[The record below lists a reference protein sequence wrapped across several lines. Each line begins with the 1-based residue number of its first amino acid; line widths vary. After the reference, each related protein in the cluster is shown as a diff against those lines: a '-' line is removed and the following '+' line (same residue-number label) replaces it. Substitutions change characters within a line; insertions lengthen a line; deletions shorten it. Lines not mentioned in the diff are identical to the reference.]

1 MANRRILKIGHR
13 GACAYA
19 PENTLA
25 SFAKALELGVDM
37 IELDVFCCG
46 SGELVVIHDESVD
59 RTTNGKGL
67 VAEMDYDALC
77 RLDAGCGEKIPL
89 LSEVFD
95 LVDRRTK
102 INIELKGKAVAS
114 PVVVL
119 IEKYV
124 REKGWH
130 YDDFLVSS
138 FDHSQLQD
146 VRSINAQLK
155 IGANIDSKDIN
166 YNHLLEVPDIYSIHP
181 SVDMVDSLFVEEAH
195 RMGLKVFVWTVVE
208 PEEIER
214 LKGLGVDGMF
224 LNHPDRLK

>member
-1 MANRRILKIGHR
+1 MKIGHR

-37 IELDVFCCG
+37 IELDIFCCR

-67 VAEMDYDALC
+67 VVEMDYDTLC
-77 RLDAGCGEKIPL
+77 QFDAGGGEKIPL

-95 LVDRRTK
+95 LAERRVK
-102 INIELKGKAVAS
+102 INIEIKGKSVAA
-114 PVVVL
+114 PLVAL
-119 IEKYV
+119 IDKYV
-124 REKGWH
+124 RGKGWS

-146 VRSINAQLK
+146 VRRINGQLR
-155 IGANIDSKDIN
+155 IGANIDSCDTN
-166 YNHLLEVPDIYSIHP
+166 YGYLLEGQALYSIHP
-181 SVDMVDSLFVEEAH
+181 SIDMVDRLFVEDAH
-195 RMGLKVFVWTVVE
+195 HKGLKVFVWTVVE
-208 PEEIER
+208 AEDIER
-214 LKGLGVDGMF
+214 LKEFGVDGMF
-224 LNHPDRLK
+224 LNHPDRLE

>member
-37 IELDVFCCG
+37 VELDVFCCR

-102 INIELKGKAVAS
+102 INIELKGEAVAS
-114 PVVVL
+114 SVVIL

-146 VRSINAQLK
+146 VRSINEELK

-181 SVDMVDSLFVEEAH
+181 SAGIVDSLFILRASCSWEWSKDET
-195 RMGLKVFVWTVVE
+195 RKSS
-208 PEEIER
+208 
-214 LKGLGVDGMF
+214 
-224 LNHPDRLK
+224 

>member
-1 MANRRILKIGHR
+1 LINRRILKIGHR

-19 PENTLA
+19 PENTFA

-67 VAEMDYDALC
+67 VAEMDYDTL
-77 RLDAGCGEKIPL
+77 RGLDAGCGEKIPL

-95 LVDRRTK
+95 LVDRRAK
-102 INIELKGKAVAS
+102 INIELKGEGVAV
-114 PVVVL
+114 PVVAL
-119 IEKYV
+119 IERYV
-124 REKGWH
+124 RGKGWS

-138 FDHSQLQD
+138 FDHSQLLD
-146 VRSINAQLK
+146 VRSINSQLK
-155 IGANIDSKDIN
+155 TGANIDSRDIN
-166 YNHLLEVPDIYSIHP
+166 YKHLLEGPGLYSIHP
-181 SVDMVDSLFVEEAH
+181 SVDIVDSLFVDDAH

-208 PEEIER
+208 PEDIER

-224 LNHPDRLK
+224 LNRPDRLE